1 MIQEELIL
9 LLPANDRLR
18 SHNVCLSFSHTLARS
33 SSEHFRVMMMMMVLL
48 VIMTLVKTMILEMMT
63 MIDHLAFLKPSSR
76 LHEAFSSYTS

>member
-1 MIQEELIL
+1 
-9 LLPANDRLR
+9 
-18 SHNVCLSFSHTLARS
+18 
-33 SSEHFRVMMMMMVLL
+33 MMMMMVLL